1 MKNVLVVKTSIRG
14 DEGNSS
20 KLADKMAQAWADH
33 YPHDK
38 LTSRSLNQSAIPH
51 LSATAYAAMPL
62 AVDKRSAEQQSEM
75 ALSDLL
81 TSEFLAADVIILG
94 MPMYNF
100 HVPSAFK
107 AYIDHIARLGLTFRY
122 TASGPVGLAGDKQII
137 ILLARGGIYWQTP
150 NDTQTPYLK
159 AIFGFMGI
167 SNIRFVV
174 AEGLNISPEKCEAG
188 MQSAAQ
194 QISDYF
200 TST

>member
-1 MKNVLVVKTSIRG
+1 MNKVLVIKTSIRG

-20 KLADKMAQAWADH
+20 KLVEKMVSGWADH
-33 YPHDK
+33 HPEDSFTTRD
-38 LTSRSLNQSAIPH
+38 LTESLIPH
-51 LSATAYAAMPL
+51 LSATTYATMPV
-62 AVDKRSAEQQSEM
+62 AVDERSAEQQAEM

-81 TSEFLAADVIILG
+81 TSEFLAADVIIVG

-122 TASGPVGLAGDKQII
+122 TATGPVGLAGGKQVIF
-137 ILLARGGIYWQTP
+137 LLARGGIYWETP

-159 AIFGFMGI
+159 AIFAFMGI
-167 SNIRFVV
+167 KNISFIV
-174 AEGLNISPEKCEAG
+174 AEGLNISPDMCEAG

-194 QISDYF
+194 QIDSF
-200 TST
+200 FS